1 MTGTKERRRERKKKK
16 TKKKKKRKKEGKNGR
31 KKEREREG
39 KKRYVEAIVPFLPV
53 SLVRTIPWTYK
64 IFNSLTPHFGF
75 PERKNVLS
83 TSRIGL
89 TGPFYSK

>member
-1 MTGTKERRRERKKKK
+1 MEERRGGERERA
-16 TKKKKKRKKEGKNGR
+16 R
-31 KKEREREG
+31 EREREG
-39 KKRYVEAIVPFLPV
+39 KKRYEEATVPFLPV
-53 SLVRTIPWTYK
+53 SLVHTIPWTYK

-75 PERKNVLS
+75 PERKNFRS

>member
-1 MTGTKERRRERKKKK
+1 MKKKEAW
-16 TKKKKKRKKEGKNGR
+16 KKEG
-31 KKEREREG
+31 EREG
-39 KKRYVEAIVPFLPV
+39 KKMYMEATVLFLPV

-64 IFNSLTPHFGF
+64 IFNSLTPHSGF
-75 PERKNVLS
+75 PERKNFLS